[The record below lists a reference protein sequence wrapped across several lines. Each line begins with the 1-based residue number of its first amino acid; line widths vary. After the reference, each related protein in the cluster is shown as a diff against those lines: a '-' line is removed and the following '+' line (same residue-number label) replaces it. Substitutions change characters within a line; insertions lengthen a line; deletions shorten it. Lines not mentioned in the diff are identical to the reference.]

1 MSKVLPTLSKIRASL
16 RKCLKPNIMKKR
28 NKKRP
33 NNNKLLF
40 LMLCLPMPKDSE
52 VDKIAMILMTMI
64 QPIKCVPI
72 SNKAFAKK
80 ERNVFTL
87 MILLSIELKKSICM
101 LIKELNWLWTLL
113 EEKKWVNFQKMN
125 WIKCWVKNNL
135 KWWKVQDQKLCVN
148 SF

>member
-1 MSKVLPTLSKIRASL
+1 
-16 RKCLKPNIMKKR
+16 
-28 NKKRP
+28 
-33 NNNKLLF
+33 
-40 LMLCLPMPKDSE
+40 MLCLPMPKDSE

-101 LIKELNWLWTLL
+101 LIKELN
-113 EEKKWVNFQKMN
+113 
-125 WIKCWVKNNL
+125 
-135 KWWKVQDQKLCVN
+135 
-148 SF
+148 